1 MDSENSKTSD
11 PHRLLLNLTDRINLR
26 RIYIIYIYIYIYI
39 LHIYVCIYNIYI
51 YILLYQIL
59 LFTIHRKIMK
69 NHIRIINLNYELQH
83 GTLNSNSLLD
93 HILYQIVK
101 IILNIYL
108 KSMRKKQLILQ

>member
-1 MDSENSKTSD
+1 
-11 PHRLLLNLTDRINLR
+11 
-26 RIYIIYIYIYIYI
+26 
-39 LHIYVCIYNIYI
+39 
-51 YILLYQIL
+51 
-59 LFTIHRKIMK
+59 MK

-83 GTLNSNSLLD
+83 GTVNSNSLLD